1 MLDLI
6 RKKQRSVLV
15 KMIFWTIIAAFI
27 GTIFLVW
34 GKGSGGPGGA
44 DNSVAHV
51 NGDAI
56 SYQDFQMAYQNLR
69 QDMEQRFG
77 RSLPPEIEKQ
87 LQLNNQAY
95 DQLLSRVL
103 LLQEADRRDLEV
115 SKDELRQAIADIP
128 AFQKDGQFD
137 RNLYTQV
144 LQYQHLTSKAF
155 ERNMRQQLQIAKVVE
170 AVKMEAD
177 VTDQDI
183 EQEFRN
189 RNEKIDLAY
198 VKLASGAYENKV
210 EVTDKVL
217 QAYYQEHRED
227 FRQPEKVA
235 LRYLRFEPD
244 SFAKDVTLD
253 DAAIEAYYEKHKDQF
268 WVAEQVKASHI
279 LFRITPAQD
288 EAGRQ
293 KKRALAE
300 KVLEMAKSGKD
311 FADLARKYSD
321 DAGSAIKGGEL
332 GYFVR
337 GSMVPDF
344 ENVAFGLKP
353 GQISDIVETSFGYH
367 IIKCEGYIKAETKP
381 LVDVRDEVRSSLRNE
396 LARQLA
402 LDKAMEAYSAHRQD
416 GDIAAAASAN
426 GLEVRE
432 TGLFGRG
439 DTIDGLGSDDEIIVA
454 AFALKEGEL
463 ARPMVREQGV
473 ITFVVK
479 ERRASV
485 VPELAEVRADVE
497 RAYRR
502 QESVGLARQA
512 AENLL
517 PELKA
522 GKKLVD
528 LAVKEKLEIGET
540 GFFPHSYGD
549 FIPRIGNSE
558 TLSKAAFAL
567 TMKAPVAPEVFVV
580 DDRFI
585 VATLIHRQEADPAQ
599 LTEVAREELR
609 TSLLA
614 GKREKLLVDLIQNLK
629 NEAKIKVEPTLKNI
643 LEGEKAL

>member
-15 KMIFWTIIAAFI
+15 KIVFWTIIAAFI

-34 GKGSGGPGGA
+34 GKGDSGPGGA
-44 DNSVAHV
+44 DNSVVHV
-51 NGDAI
+51 NGDAV

-95 DQLLSRVL
+95 EQLVSRVL

-137 RNLYTQV
+137 RVRYEEV
-144 LQYQHLTSKAF
+144 LLYQHLTSKAF
-155 ERNMRQQLQIAKVVE
+155 ERNMREQLQITKVVE
-170 AVKMEAD
+170 AVKQEAD

-198 VKLASGAYENKV
+198 VKLAAGAYESKV
-210 EVTDKVL
+210 VVSDETL
-217 QAYYQEHRED
+217 QAYYQEHLED
-227 FRQPEKVA
+227 FRQPEKIA
-235 LRYLRFEPD
+235 LRYLRFEPA
-244 SFAKDVTLD
+244 SFTKDVTLD
-253 DAAIEAYYEKHKDQF
+253 ETAVAAYYEKHKDQF

-279 LFRITPAQD
+279 LFRLTPALD

-293 KKRALAE
+293 KKHALAE
-300 KVLEMAKSGKD
+300 KVLGLARTGKD
-311 FADLARKYSD
+311 FAGLARSYSD

-332 GYFVR
+332 GYFGR

-344 ENVAFGLKP
+344 ENVAFALKP
-353 GQISDIVETSFGYH
+353 GQISDIVETSLGYH
-367 IIKCEGYIKAETKP
+367 IIKCEGYIKAETQP
-381 LVDVRDEVRSSLRNE
+381 LNDVRDTVRSSLRSE
-396 LARQLA
+396 LAGQMA
-402 LDKAMEAYSAHRQD
+402 LDKAMETYSAHRQD
-416 GDIAAAASAN
+416 GDIDAAAVAN
-426 GLEVRE
+426 GLEVHE

-439 DTIDGLGSDDEIIVA
+439 DAINGLGSDDEITVA

-463 ARPMVREQGV
+463 ARPVVRDQGV
-473 ITFVVK
+473 IAFVVK
-479 ERRASV
+479 ERHAST
-485 VPELAEVRADVE
+485 VPELAEVRAEVE

-502 QESVGLARQA
+502 QQSVGLARQA
-512 AENLL
+512 AEGLL
-517 PELKA
+517 VELKA

-528 LAVKEKLEIGET
+528 VAMKEKLELGET
-540 GFFPHSYGD
+540 GFFPRSYGD

-558 TLSKAAFAL
+558 TLSKASFAL
-567 TMKAPVAPEVFVV
+567 TMKEPVAPEVFVV

-585 VATLIHRQEADPAQ
+585 VATLIHRQEADLKQ
-599 LTEVAREELR
+599 LTDVSREELR
-609 TSLLA
+609 ASLLA
-614 GKREKLLVDLIQNLK
+614 GKREKLLLDLLKNLK
-629 NEAKIKVEPTLKNI
+629 DEAKIEVEPTLKNI
-643 LEGEKAL
+643 LEGEKAI

>member
-15 KMIFWTIIAAFI
+15 KMVFWTIIAAFI

-95 DQLLSRVL
+95 DQLVSRIL
-103 LLQEADRRDLEV
+103 LLQEADRRDLDV

-128 AFQKDGQFD
+128 AFQKDGKFD

-155 ERNMRQQLQIAKVVE
+155 ERNMREQLQITKVVE
-170 AVKMEAD
+170 AVKQEAD

-198 VKLASGAYENKV
+198 VKLGAGAYESKV
-210 EVTDKVL
+210 LVTDKAL
-217 QAYYQEHRED
+217 QAYYQDHRED
-227 FRQPEKVA
+227 FRQPEKLA
-235 LRYLRFEPD
+235 LRYLRFEPE

-253 DAAIEAYYEKHKDQF
+253 EAAVKAYYEKHQDQF

-279 LFRITPAQD
+279 LLRVTPALD
-288 EAGRQ
+288 EAGRE

-344 ENVAFGLKP
+344 ENVAFALKP
-353 GQISDIVETSFGYH
+353 GQFSDIVETLFGYH

-381 LVDVRDEVRSSLRNE
+381 LDDVRDEVRSSLRSE
-396 LARQLA
+396 LARQMA
-402 LDKAMEAYSAHRQD
+402 LDKAMEAYSAHRKD
-416 GDIAAAASAN
+416 GDIDAVASAN
-426 GLEVRE
+426 GLEVRD

-439 DTIDGLGSDDEIIVA
+439 DAINGLGNDDEITGA

-463 ARPMVREQGV
+463 SRPMVRDQGV

-479 ERRASV
+479 ERHASV
-485 VPELAEVRADVE
+485 VPELAEIRAEVE

-512 AENLL
+512 AEKLL
-517 PELKA
+517 VELKS
-522 GKKLVD
+522 GKKLGD
-528 LAVKEKLEIGET
+528 LALKEKLEIGET
-540 GFFPHSYGD
+540 GFFPRSYGD

-599 LTEVAREELR
+599 LTKAAREELR
-609 TSLLA
+609 TSLLTS
-614 GKREKLLVDLIQNLK
+614 KREKLLVDLIQNLK
-629 NEAKIKVEPTLKNI
+629 NDAKIEVEPTLKNI

>member
-15 KMIFWTIIAAFI
+15 KIVFWTIIAAFI

-34 GKGSGGPGGA
+34 GKGSGGPSGA
-44 DNSVAHV
+44 DNSVLHV

-56 SYQDFQMAYQNLR
+56 SYQEFQMAYQNLR

-95 DQLLSRVL
+95 EQLVSRVL
-103 LLQEADRRDLEV
+103 LLQEADRRDIEV

-137 RNLYTQV
+137 RKLYAQV
-144 LQYQHLTSKAF
+144 LQYQHLTSKGF
-155 ERNMRQQLQIAKVVE
+155 ERNMREQLLITKVVE
-170 AVKMEAD
+170 AVKQEAE

-183 EQEFRN
+183 AQEFRN

-198 VKLASGAYENKV
+198 VKLTSGAFESKV
-210 EVTDKVL
+210 AVTDEAL
-217 QAYYQEHRED
+217 QAYYHDHRED
-227 FRQPEKVA
+227 FRQPEKLA

-244 SFAKDVTLD
+244 YFAKDVTLD
-253 DAAIEAYYEKHKDQF
+253 DAAVEAYYEKHKDQF

-279 LFRITPAQD
+279 LFRVTQALD

-344 ENVAFGLKP
+344 ENVAFALKP

-381 LVDVRDEVRSSLRNE
+381 LDDVRDEVRSSLRSE
-396 LARQLA
+396 LARQMA

-416 GDIAAAASAN
+416 GDIDAAALVN
-426 GLEVRE
+426 GLKVNE

-439 DTIDGLGSDDEIIVA
+439 DAIDGLGVDDEIAVA

-463 ARPMVREQGV
+463 ARPMVRDQGV

-479 ERRASV
+479 ERHASV
-485 VPELAEVRADVE
+485 VPELAEVRVEVE

-512 AENLL
+512 AEDLL
-517 PELKA
+517 VELRA

-528 LAVKEKLEIGET
+528 LALKQKLEIAET
-540 GFFPHSYGD
+540 GFFPRSYGD
-549 FIPRIGNSE
+549 FIPGIGNSE

-599 LTEVAREELR
+599 LTEATREELR
-609 TSLLA
+609 SSLLTS
-614 GKREKLLVDLIQNLK
+614 KREKLLVDLIQNLK
-629 NEAKIKVEPTLKNI
+629 SDAKIEVEPTLKNI
-643 LEGEKAL
+643 LEGEKTL

>member
-1 MLDLI
+1 
-6 RKKQRSVLV
+6 
-15 KMIFWTIIAAFI
+15 
-27 GTIFLVW
+27 
-34 GKGSGGPGGA
+34 
-44 DNSVAHV
+44 
-51 NGDAI
+51 
-56 SYQDFQMAYQNLR
+56 MAYQNLR

-95 DQLLSRVL
+95 EQLVSRVL
-103 LLQEADRRDLEV
+103 LLQEADRRDIEV

-137 RNLYTQV
+137 RKLYAQV
-144 LQYQHLTSKAF
+144 LQYQHLTSKGF
-155 ERNMRQQLQIAKVVE
+155 ERNMREQLLITKVVE
-170 AVKMEAD
+170 AVKQEAE

-198 VKLASGAYENKV
+198 VKLTSGAYESKV
-210 EVTDKVL
+210 AVTDEAL
-217 QAYYQEHRED
+217 QAYYHDHRED
-227 FRQPEKVA
+227 FRQPEKLA

-244 SFAKDVTLD
+244 YFAKDVTLD
-253 DAAIEAYYEKHKDQF
+253 DAAVEAYYEKHKDQF

-279 LFRITPAQD
+279 LFRVTQALD

-344 ENVAFGLKP
+344 ENVAFALKP

-381 LVDVRDEVRSSLRNE
+381 LNDVRDEVRSSLRSE
-396 LARQLA
+396 LARQMA

-416 GDIAAAASAN
+416 GDIDAAASVN
-426 GLEVRE
+426 GLKVNE

-439 DTIDGLGSDDEIIVA
+439 DAIDGLGVDDEIAVA

-463 ARPMVREQGV
+463 ARPMVRDQGV

-479 ERRASV
+479 ERHASV
-485 VPELAEVRADVE
+485 VPELAEVRAEVE

-512 AENLL
+512 AEDLL
-517 PELKA
+517 VELRA

-528 LAVKEKLEIGET
+528 LALKQKLEIAET
-540 GFFPHSYGD
+540 GFFPRSYGD
-549 FIPRIGNSE
+549 FIPGIGNSE

-599 LTEVAREELR
+599 LTEATREELR
-609 TSLLA
+609 SSLLTS
-614 GKREKLLVDLIQNLK
+614 KREKLLVDLIQNLK
-629 NEAKIKVEPTLKNI
+629 SDAKIEVEPTLKNI

>member
-15 KMIFWTIIAAFI
+15 KIVFWTIIAAFI

-51 NGDAI
+51 NGDSI

-95 DQLLSRVL
+95 DQLLTRVL
-103 LLQEADRRDLEV
+103 LLQEADHRDLEV

-137 RNLYTQV
+137 RNLYAQV
-144 LQYQHLTSKAF
+144 LQYQHLTSKVF
-155 ERNMRQQLQIAKVVE
+155 ERNMREQLQITKLVE
-170 AVKMEAD
+170 AVKQEAN

-198 VKLASGAYENKV
+198 VKLAAGAYESKV
-210 EVTDKVL
+210 VVTDKAL
-217 QAYYQEHRED
+217 QAYYQDHREE
-227 FRQPEKVA
+227 FRQPEKLA

-244 SFAKDVTLD
+244 SFAKDVPLD
-253 DAAIEAYYEKHKDQF
+253 EAAVKGYYEKHKDRF

-279 LFRITPAQD
+279 LFRVTPALD
-288 EAGRQ
+288 EAGHQ

-300 KVLEMAKSGKD
+300 KVLEMARSGKD
-311 FADLARKYSD
+311 FAELARKYSD

-332 GYFVR
+332 GYFAR
-337 GSMVPDF
+337 GSMLPDF

-353 GQISDIVETSFGYH
+353 GQLSDVVETSFGYH

-381 LVDVRDEVRSSLRNE
+381 LDDVRDEVRSSLRSE
-396 LARQLA
+396 LARQTA

-416 GDIAAAASAN
+416 GNIDAVASAN

-432 TGLFGRG
+432 TGLFARG
-439 DTIDGLGSDDEIIVA
+439 DAINGLGSDDEITAA

-463 ARPMVREQGV
+463 ARPMVRDQGV
-473 ITFVVK
+473 ITFVVT
-479 ERRASV
+479 ERHVSV

-512 AENLL
+512 AEKLL
-517 PELKA
+517 VELKA
-522 GKKLVD
+522 GKKLAD
-528 LAVKEKLEIGET
+528 LALKEKLEVGAT
-540 GFFPHSYGD
+540 GFFPRSYGD
-549 FIPRIGNSE
+549 FIPSIGNSE

-599 LTEVAREELR
+599 LTEAARKELHN
-609 TSLLA
+609 SLLTS
-614 GKREKLLVDLIQNLK
+614 KREKLLVDLIQTLK
-629 NEAKIKVEPTLKNI
+629 SEAKIEIEPTLKNI